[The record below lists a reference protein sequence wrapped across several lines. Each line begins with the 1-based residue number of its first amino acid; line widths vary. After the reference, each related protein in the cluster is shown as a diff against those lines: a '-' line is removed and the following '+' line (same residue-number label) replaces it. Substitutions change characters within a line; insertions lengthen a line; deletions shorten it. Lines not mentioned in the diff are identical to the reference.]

1 MIFQEALTTL
11 DVEVPNNMELIKIE
25 LKKEIDKS
33 IIIVKNFN
41 TLFSVTNR
49 TSVGRGKLLSLYKT

>member
-49 TSVGRGKLLSLYKT
+49 TSVGRR